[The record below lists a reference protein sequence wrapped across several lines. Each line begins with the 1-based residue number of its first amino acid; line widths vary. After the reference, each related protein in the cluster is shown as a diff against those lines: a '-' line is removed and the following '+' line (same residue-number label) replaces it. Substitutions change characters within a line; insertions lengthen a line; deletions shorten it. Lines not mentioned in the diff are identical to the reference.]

1 MGPQE
6 HIFKEIQ
13 LVEETSFKF
22 TEEEDP
28 VDFVEELAE
37 CMQVYPPEYYLA
49 GGELYF
55 EYDPKVIINLK

>member
-6 HIFKEIQ
+6 RIFKEIQ

-28 VDFVEELAE
+28 VDFVEELVE
-37 CMQVYPPEYYLA
+37 NMQIYPSEYYLS

-55 EYDPKVIINLK
+55 DYDPKVMYI